1 MNWLD
6 QLLGVQAPAPVA
18 DPSTPAWGAADAQLK
33 RKQAMIEMLR
43 KTGQELGGPGGMVGG
58 GGGGGRW
65 LSRPAI
71 YVPGNNAGTALAQA
85 GMGYVANRMQ
95 RGQDEAERANEQA
108 ALEEHRKLIQQM
120 YGPQGAPQGQPPM
133 SPQAPAQQA
142 PTPGFDQFFKGQP
155 AQTAPYTPVAAPQG
169 VPLDFPQGASGS
181 SPSAPQQDRWAQ
193 FQPAL
198 QARAA
203 EVAARL
209 AGDEERNRQSAA
221 VTIPA
226 TGIPP
231 LPEPELVPGGG
242 GAVMP
247 EMTAYGV
254 QDEIPSTKASPEEA
268 EIISQGRAAGLSDAQ
283 ISEVLNSRFG
293 KPPVTA
299 ATAMPPAT
307 VGAEA
312 PQIPDG
318 MQEYNKAMLWAGNS
332 VHNPFT
338 RPLAQA
344 IMNKGA
350 GLPTTLAEKRGEA
363 MLKQAL
369 SASGVEDTD
378 EPSAVRVHKYY
389 MSLPTDAARRE
400 FLATIRAQQV
410 VDLGDSKNVLG
421 PQGQFLNRYPV
432 QPKPGERPELR
443 GAQEQA
449 VQEARNRV
457 EKEAARPAKKLAVQ
471 QARYKTQSLKKDLAD
486 AMKAVGPS
494 SAGLAAQ
501 ATMDIGGTP
510 AANLK
515 ARLTNIGA
523 QIAFAT
529 MQELKSASPSGATGL
544 GAIAIKEFEA
554 LQSTLGSI
562 DQKQSP
568 QALTA
573 QLLKISGHLDN
584 IQNII
589 EQGYADSYG
598 AEDSADATPAEKR
611 WRLKKPGLNPKL
623 KSSYEEY

>member
-33 RKQAMIEMLR
+33 RKQQMIEMLR
-43 KTGQELGGPGGMVGG
+43 KTGQELGGPGSMVGG
-58 GGGGGRW
+58 GGGGGGRW
-65 LSRPAI
+65 QQRPAI

-85 GMGYVANRMQ
+85 GMGYAAGRMQ
-95 RGQDEAERANEQA
+95 QGQDTAERANEQA
-108 ALEEHRKLIQQM
+108 ALEEHRRQM
-120 YGPQGAPQGQPPM
+120 QEMYGQPPRP
-133 SPQAPAQQA
+133 SAQ
-142 PTPGFDQFFKGQP
+142 PGPP
-155 AQTAPYTPVAAPQG
+155 AQTIPYTPVATPQG
-169 VPLDFPQGASGS
+169 VPLDFPQGAPGS
-181 SPSAPQQDRWAQ
+181 SFPAPQQAPSAQ
-193 FQPAL
+193 LPA
-198 QARAA
+198 ANPADHS
-203 EVAARL
+203 
-209 AGDEERNRQSAA
+209 AGGD
-221 VTIPA
+221 
-226 TGIPP
+226 
-231 LPEPELVPGGG
+231 
-242 GAVMP
+242 
-247 EMTAYGV
+247 
-254 QDEIPSTKASPEEA
+254 IPSTKASPEEA

-369 SASGVEDTD
+369 SASGVADTD

-457 EKEAARPAKKLAVQ
+457 EKEAARPAKKLAIQ

-515 ARLTNIGA
+515 ARLANIGA